1 MNIYV
6 KSCVNYVHVYQFA
19 YYYFRV
25 MIDQT
30 LVDSLHGLLNCE
42 KGGLDCP
49 FLLVCP
55 KYRDLRIIFFTP
67 YIGQLIVNSNH
78 YYVKTQNCTRK
89 NAKYIYH
96 AHKLRNLTYL

>member
-30 LVDSLHGLLNCE
+30 LVDSLHGLLNYE
-42 KGGLDCP
+42 TGI

-55 KYRDLRIIFFTP
+55 KYRDLRIIFFPP